1 MSILSHQ
8 IEGVLEIRLNRPDKL
23 NALSFA
29 MARELLTCVNDGLR
43 DAQVRTVLLCGEGR
57 AFCAGKDR
65 DDPPAAAFVTVLQD
79 LTEALVNTP
88 KPVVAAVHGWVIGA
102 GLELMLG
109 SDIAIASRS
118 ARFMLPEVNVGL
130 LGTGAVASLLPRS
143 VGLQKAKGMLM
154 LGSEVSAVDAERWGL
169 IWAVAEDEQLMAQAR
184 QLARRLAAS
193 DRSILGAMKTLLHR
207 ETIGDITDAL
217 QREAQVHDKLTGRPP
232 LQC

>member
-1 MSILSHQ
+1 MADLEGTASQFAGDTAMGPVQPMS
-8 IEGVLEIRLNRPDKL
+8 PTD
-23 NALSFA
+23 
-29 MARELLTCVNDGLR
+29 
-43 DAQVRTVLLCGEGR
+43 
-57 AFCAGKDR
+57 
-65 DDPPAAAFVTVLQD
+65 
-79 LTEALVNTP
+79 
-88 KPVVAAVHGWVIGA
+88 
-102 GLELMLG
+102 
-109 SDIAIASRS
+109 
-118 ARFMLPEVNVGL
+118 L

-169 IWAVAEDEQLMAQAR
+169 IWAVAEDEQLIAQAR
-184 QLARRLAAS
+184 RLARRLAAS